1 MEGHTGRPDR
11 PREAAGA
18 HRQRCVEID
27 GCLKRQN
34 PAYRLTCIFRKK
46 SGGRSFTLFLCVGY
60 ALFKWISA
68 FSGITGPA
76 PEEQAPAGGPSRP
89 PGTGPVPAAASS
101 PSPPGITDRMGAPM
115 RSCQSCP
122 SAPPASAMAAS
133 SRRRAASFRVSSMS
147 CSRLQERSRA
157 GAGGLPGPVPSG
169 GAGPGPAAG

>member
-11 PREAAGA
+11 PGEAAGA

-46 SGGRSFTLFLCVGY
+46 SGGRSFTLFLCVGH

-76 PEEQAPAGGPSRP
+76 SEEQAPAGGPSRP
-89 PGTGPVPAAASS
+89 PGTGPTPAAASS
-101 PSPPGITDRMGAPM
+101 PSQTAWARPSGPVSPVPLLPLPPPWPPPPAGGRPASG
-115 RSCQSCP
+115 
-122 SAPPASAMAAS
+122 SAPCPAPGSRSAPG
-133 SRRRAASFRVSSMS
+133 R
-147 CSRLQERSRA
+147 EP
-157 GAGGLPGPVPSG
+157 GACPDGPPAG